1 MTFNRIYFQMRATCL
16 ALLHILFA
24 VKLASSFVLETP
36 RYVLM
41 YKDQESSI
49 WPLHGK
55 FSGRDDFCGIGEINK
70 ARTDIRNFLTQRALQ
85 SFTFLLSHCRD
96 TATVRWLEVSLCR
109 SNKMMPILNL
119 FHMVRCTS
127 RRYLIIVF
135 ISSTDEI

>member
-55 FSGRDDFCGIGEINK
+55 FSGGDDFCGIGEINK